1 MSHAI
6 PLSFVSIY
14 PKEILP
20 FFLYPVTPS
29 ASTYYNPSI
38 TPSLVTMSSLQSQST
53 KSSALLVEMDRTH
66 LEDLEK
72 LATMV
77 SDQRNMRHGKRIRS
91 RNKQKKRDPTR
102 IPRPMNCFMAYRLEK
117 QKEIADFCPGANHR
131 DISKIVAK
139 WWKKEPDSVKQ
150 KYRVMAEKAKQEHSA
165 M

>member
-1 MSHAI
+1 
-6 PLSFVSIY
+6 
-14 PKEILP
+14 
-20 FFLYPVTPS
+20 
-29 ASTYYNPSI
+29 
-38 TPSLVTMSSLQSQST
+38 MSSLQSQST

-165 M
+165 MWVILRKTQNLIADHWFGLNEKVSSLQVHAKEKEDDNER